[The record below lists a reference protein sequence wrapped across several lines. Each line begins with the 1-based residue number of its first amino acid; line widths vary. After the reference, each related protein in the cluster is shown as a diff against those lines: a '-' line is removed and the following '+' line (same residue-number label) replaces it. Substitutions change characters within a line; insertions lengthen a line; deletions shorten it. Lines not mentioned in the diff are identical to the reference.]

1 MAAGDLMVAGRR
13 FRNRADYEAALRDQK
28 KIDTIKAQTD
38 LNDPRQLYK
47 LFSALQSGAYRFE
60 TVVGTD
66 FDDGIFE
73 EIEKMKKRGITPSNA
88 GSVSGNGQRGK
99 GSRKN
104 KSSSGVSKAA
114 SLSKS
119 ERPPSRPVKTADK
132 GVGAAET
139 DSSPPGGANP
149 LNEYDKEM
157 QQQILNELRK
167 RERRRKWIIAM
178 AAFVAVASF
187 GYFGV
192 YYFFS
197 ARTNMEYET
206 LAGLKGSDVLAGN
219 QEKKDV
225 FFLHKQS
232 LELPDV
238 LDEYKTLY
246 EKNKKLIGWLKIDD
260 TIIDYPVM
268 QTSDNEYYLDH
279 NFNQEYDKNGSIFL
293 DCDCSVYPRSTNLI
307 IYGHHMKSGQMFGQL
322 QQYAKESYGKKHP
335 IIQFDSIY
343 EEGTYQV
350 MYVFRSQVYNEDDLV
365 FKYYQFIQA
374 NSEEEFNSY
383 MEEMA
388 AMSLY
393 DTGVSASYG
402 DSLLTLST
410 CDHSQTDG
418 RFVVVA
424 KRIK

>member
-13 FRNRADYEAALRDQK
+13 FRTREDYEAALRDQK
-28 KIDTIKAQTD
+28 KIEAIKARMD
-38 LNDPRQLYK
+38 LEDPRQLYK

-60 TVVGTD
+60 TAVGTD
-66 FDDGIFE
+66 FDDAIFE
-73 EIEKMKKRGITPSNA
+73 EIEKMKQRGITSANA
-88 GSVSGNGQRGK
+88 GNLSESRQERKPERNK
-99 GSRKN
+99 GLTKSRPKQP
-104 KSSSGVSKAA
+104 KASKAQAGVRQTPRAPETA
-114 SLSKS
+114 SK
-119 ERPPSRPVKTADK
+119 
-132 GVGAAET
+132 ET
-139 DSSPPGGANP
+139 VNPDGGKELA
-149 LNEYDKEM
+149 EYDGKM

-167 RERRRKWIIAM
+167 RERRRKWIIAI
-178 AAFVAVASF
+178 AAIVAVASF

-197 ARTNMEYET
+197 TRTSMEYET
-206 LAGLKGSDVLAGN
+206 LASLKGSDVLAGN
-219 QEKKDV
+219 QGKKEL
-225 FFLHKQS
+225 FLHKES
-232 LELPDV
+232 VAMPDV

-246 EKNKKLIGWLKIDD
+246 EKNKKLIGWIKIDD

-268 QTSDNEYYLDH
+268 QTSDNDYYLDH
-279 NFNQEYDKNGSIFL
+279 NFNQEYDKNGSLFL
-293 DCDCSVYPRSTNLI
+293 DCDSSIYPRSTNLI

-322 QQYAKESYGKKHP
+322 QMYAKESYAKKHSV
-335 IIQFDSIY
+335 IQFDSIY

-393 DTGVSASYG
+393 DTGVTASYG

-410 CDHSQTDG
+410 CDNSQTDG